1 MSTDSTRL
9 LPIVSSIW
17 LIRHIVEF
25 WETKMPWAVQKPA
38 EERKSWLC
46 DYEWQV
52 CEVLYESW
60 EGTTWIRHRCAIQ
73 RTCANRSGNTKP
85 ATEMEKKK
93 HRVNVMCSASGTLGA
108 WIQDAKTPNTAT
120 EEDTD
125 NKTQGCWGGILSQE
139 IKTCLYRQT
148 EPLNNA
154 KWIQLD

>member
-1 MSTDSTRL
+1 MSDRCVKYCMRVEKELPGSGTDVPSKELVPTGQEIQNQ
-9 LPIVSSIW
+9 P
-17 LIRHIVEF
+17 
-25 WETKMPWAVQKPA
+25 QK
-38 EERKSWLC
+38 W
-46 DYEWQV
+46 
-52 CEVLYESW
+52 
-60 EGTTWIRHRCAIQ
+60 
-73 RTCANRSGNTKP
+73 
-85 ATEMEKKK
+85 KKQK

-154 KWIQLD
+154 K